1 MTANQKKRRIL
12 VRATDEQ
19 LAIID
24 ARCRALS
31 TPTRRM
37 PRSHYILHAAFDTFP
52 PVVPELN
59 RQAWQELART
69 AGNLNQ
75 IMRRINSGM
84 LEPSL
89 KADTQEIREAL
100 RALRQMIIGAAVM
113 PLEGSA
119 T

>member
-1 MTANQKKRRIL
+1 MSTSQKKRRIL

-19 LAIID
+19 LALID

-59 RQAWQELART
+59 RLAWQELARA

-75 IMRRINSGM
+75 VMRRINSGK

-89 KADTQEIREAL
+89 KADTQEVREAL
-100 RALRQMIIGAAVM
+100 HALRQMIIGAAVT
-113 PLEGSA
+113 PPEGSA
-119 T
+119 I